1 MLIADQV
8 VVNEGFEGPSTGPIE
23 EWVKKNA
30 KALMTSDYGPIS
42 KSTDCGVS
50 KKKKK
55 KGPTQECAI
64 TIQSAHSRNTS
75 AGLDPEPPVLGRLEV
90 VDRPWQ
96 RPPLRAYRC
105 TK

>member
-1 MLIADQV
+1 
-8 VVNEGFEGPSTGPIE
+8 VVNEGFEGPSTGPIK

-55 KGPTQECAI
+55 KKKKKKGANPGVRHYY
-64 TIQSAHSRNTS
+64 SK
-75 AGLDPEPPVLGRLEV
+75 LP
-90 VDRPWQ
+90 
-96 RPPLRAYRC
+96 
-105 TK
+105 

>member
-1 MLIADQV
+1 VLIADQV

-50 KKKKK
+50 KKKSGQPRSVPLLFKAPIA
-55 KGPTQECAI
+55 GI
-64 TIQSAHSRNTS
+64 TVRVWIRSH
-75 AGLDPEPPVLGRLEV
+75 
-90 VDRPWQ
+90 
-96 RPPLRAYRC
+96 RC
-105 TK
+105 WEDWR